1 MPVSDNNVVEE
12 NVPEMLS
19 MDQVQELIKNAEM
32 KAIEKARKQLETEQL
47 QKDTTELLKSYD
59 FVDKDNIQSLVKA
72 MTAVSGDLGGVLIK
86 CFTDM
91 DELMKDKDKQVEE
104 AINWFAPRQDSIQGT
119 PVNDKL
125 LLAKSDSEQ
134 RTQDLNEIVKSK
146 LSEKNKK

>member
-1 MPVSDNNVVEE
+1 MPVSDNVVEE

-91 DELMKDKDKQVEE
+91 DELIKAKDKQVEE

-125 LLAKSDSEQ
+125 LLAKSDSAQ